1 MFYIIQAIQN
11 LSEETWSRADENLIE
26 LCFVAFLSNKS
37 KKCFIL
43 VSRQQKLS
51 RYRVCIAFYGRTGNT
66 RSNLNALKFEVNFC
80 EIKAEH
86 FQATFLILLA
96 LLE

>member
-1 MFYIIQAIQN
+1 MHGDVPVTDKRHAFRAFFFFFFFYIIQAIQN

-43 VSRQQKLS
+43 VSV
-51 RYRVCIAFYGRTGNT
+51 YRNYRDIEFAL
-66 RSNLNALKFEVNFC
+66 RSMDVLVTHAQ
-80 EIKAEH
+80 I
-86 FQATFLILLA
+86 
-96 LLE
+96 